1 MRGIEMSNIWIIIGA
16 LAWAFLLFGF
26 IRLLFARL
34 NKHPS
39 YCFDAQDL
47 DPLVNPGRILPKS
60 AATGTFQ
67 PMLKLYLDLTKLL
80 ITLAAA
86 SITFGG
92 IDSQVKG
99 IFAAKMILATTIL
112 LGVLFC
118 ASVLYRYDEYQ
129 QNVHSYTR
137 WWYCTVEALAFSTLA
152 NFFVGYFVW
161 AIFLKPV

>member
-1 MRGIEMSNIWIIIGA
+1 MNNICIMTGVVVWS
-16 LAWAFLLFGF
+16 LLLFGF
-26 IRLLFARL
+26 IRLVFARL
-34 NKHPS
+34 NKHPN
-39 YCFDAQDL
+39 YFFDAQDIG
-47 DPLVNPGRILPKS
+47 PLVNPARVLPKS

-92 IDSQVKG
+92 INSQVKG
-99 IFAAKMILATTIL
+99 IFAAKVILAATIV

-118 ASVLYRYDEYQ
+118 AAVLYRYDEYQ

-137 WWYCTVEALAFSTLA
+137 WWYCTVEALAFATLA

-161 AIFLKPV
+161 AIYLKPV